1 MAREYKRG
9 YKQDKPRNADGTFA
23 YCEELEQRQIDMIHE
38 LISNGGHKTKAC
50 ETLGIPRSTLYKWL
64 DNEKFKKAYQ
74 TACERLYEEG
84 LSDAIKTTLKL
95 MKCQDSRTALK
106 ACENIMK
113 LNGYLDTKVDV
124 TQNPSEIVITL
135 ADSES

>member
-1 MAREYKRG
+1 MANQYKRG
-9 YKQDKPRNADGTFA
+9 YKQDKLRNADGTFA
-23 YCEELEQRQIDMIHE
+23 YCEELDQRQKDMIVE
-38 LISNGGHKTKAC
+38 LLTNGGHKTKAC

-64 DNEKFKKAYQ
+64 DDEKFKKAYK

-95 MKCQDSRTALK
+95 MKSQDSRTALK

-135 ADSES
+135 ADNN